1 MCNSSIKQI
10 FSLFISIVV
19 FLSLPMKT
27 SAQTNQNNTELEQ
40 QIMSAQQSAQAVGN
54 QLAPN
59 TNKQSN
65 HHGNKMKGMQ
75 KMSAM
80 SPPVAKPASTSTQN
94 SASKTMGKM
103 KNMGG
108 IGMGKKKMMGRKM
121 VNASNKATLVNL
133 PAFPGYKHIYHSGAN
148 GFFLDKTSL
157 ITLSETQQQQLRVL
171 QNSWQSTNQNFEK
184 KINQAEQS
192 LWLLTAEDRPN
203 IAKIKSK
210 IDQVSQLQ
218 AKQRL
223 HFIQK
228 VGEAATLLNE
238 QQQKILAAQYTSSQ
252 PNN

>member
-19 FLSLPMKT
+19 FLSLPMKIR
-27 SAQTNQNNTELEQ
+27 AQTNQNNTALEQ
-40 QIMSAQQSAQAVGN
+40 QIISAQQSAQAVEN

-59 TNKQSN
+59 ANKQSN
-65 HHGNKMKGMQ
+65 HHGNKMKGMK

-80 SPPVAKPASTSTQN
+80 SPTVANISTQ
-94 SASKTMGKM
+94 APVSKTMGKM
-103 KNMGG
+103 NNMA
-108 IGMGKKKMMGRKM
+108 GMGKKKMMGRKM
-121 VNASNKATLVNL
+121 VNASNKEILVNL
-133 PAFPGYKHIYHSGAN
+133 PAFPGYKHIYHSGAD

-171 QNSWQSTNQNFEK
+171 QNSWQSSNQNFEK

-238 QQQKILAAQYTSSQ
+238 QQQKILTAQYTSSQ